1 MFPGTFVFPLY
12 LTKRHVYG
20 KQSENRWLV
29 KLEIKL
35 TPLTSGPRGK
45 EQRAEKGYQQHI
57 TTGGLQPCVTSLL
70 RLLLMIRSSF
80 WNFLFPLFYVSWL
93 FSYLFELSC

>member
-1 MFPGTFVFPLY
+1 MCLNAALLDALFCAHLPVPEDAGFPSPSRFKKVLKSCTMFPGTFVFPLY

-20 KQSENRWLV
+20 KQSETRWLV

-45 EQRAEKGYQQHI
+45 EQRAERG
-57 TTGGLQPCVTSLL
+57 
-70 RLLLMIRSSF
+70 
-80 WNFLFPLFYVSWL
+80 
-93 FSYLFELSC
+93 